1 MVGEGAD
8 GRSSRRRAPWYAA
21 APGASRVVREVLLEA
36 VRRYGRV
43 GHEREDLAHDLIVA
57 ALRRAVP
64 LESEQLLVHAHG
76 AARRGATLAGNR
88 ARPLLS

>member
-1 MVGEGAD
+1 M
-8 GRSSRRRAPWYAA
+8 
-21 APGASRVVREVLLEA
+21 ASARVVREVLLEA
-36 VRRYGRV
+36 VGRYGRV

-64 LESEQLLVHAHG
+64 LESAQSLVHAHG